1 MKMNDAFS
9 YEVRHNEPIT
19 IKVTAVNFLDSLI
32 SVRAERDGAV
42 FPANPNTE
50 NAPTFEFTVSKS
62 EGDIHTVLME
72 FTFVAGTP
80 EEAQYAVSI
89 SGQNDQGCPCDFTI
103 EKDSAE
109 KAPGIEFVVV
119 S

>member
-9 YEVRHNEPIT
+9 YEVKHNERIT

-42 FPANPNTE
+42 FPAKPHTE
-50 NAPTFEFTVSKS
+50 NAPIFEFTVSKS
-62 EGDIHTVLME
+62 AGDIHTVMME

-80 EEAQYAVSI
+80 ENAQYAVAI
-89 SGQNDQGCPCDFTI
+89 SGQNDQECPCGFTI
-103 EKDSAE
+103 EKNSAD
-109 KAPGIEFVVV
+109 KSPDIEFDVV